1 MSEMEIDTSVVKIE
15 VKQNKDETFMCDDCF
30 TGSNSDDLLAKH
42 SSTCAERK
50 PRVCHFP
57 VVGEKELTDPELAAQ
72 QDEMKTDLKDAANFV
87 LEKPSGGENE
97 EVTYKNDLGGSA
109 LEEGIRNND
118 NKDLSEETEKKPHV
132 CEQCFVAFA
141 NLQTFASHIE
151 SHTIGRGSLCPVC
164 NAVFQSEHD
173 LNRHVSLH
181 ALNDDTSD
189 VKTSDFTLIHSKPES
204 SEEKPE
210 SSEEKSESSEE
221 KPDSSEETFSS
232 AAPLN
237 VVLPRVGEDVLLGDT
252 TNKSKPHHCEM
263 CGKSFISKSGLSKH
277 RRKHC
282 SNDTLQMCTECGESF
297 KTKLQLDRHVI
308 KIHKTEKVLNNNTQ
322 DVPGVPEIE
331 DTTSQNRCK
340 SRSGLMQHQVQH
352 KMDKSFF
359 CHHCGKGFKR
369 KSHLQRHEMTHDKR
383 EKHEKPYTCE
393 KCDKHFTEKEGLRR
407 HEFVHRDEKPHKCEK
422 CEESFTRKDSLVQ
435 HMVRKHDQLPHIPDV
450 NRYVIENGCATIH
463 QCDECDKSFPY
474 KPFLTQHKLQQHIGK
489 DLIGNNTFLCDVCP
503 KSFFSKASLTKHML
517 IHNAEKS
524 HQCDQCHKLFLR
536 KYQLK
541 DHMRTHTGEKPHIC
555 DQCGK
560 AFGFISDMKK
570 HQVSVHTD
578 VKQHKC
584 EHCER
589 RFSHRTQLNKHMAK
603 HSTGKTCQCDLCE
616 KLFPHEYLMK
626 KHKMTHVK
634 PYQCS
639 FCDKSFYS
647 KNHLKQHLPMHTGEK
662 AFRCNM
668 CGKSFGHN
676 ASLSNHRRKSC
687 PKRPLQ
693 NSVEGEEIA
702 SGE

>member
-1 MSEMEIDTSVVKIE
+1 MAEMEINTSVVKTE
-15 VKQNKDETFMCDDCF
+15 AKQNKGVTFTCDECHAAFDSGDI
-30 TGSNSDDLLAKH
+30 LAKH
-42 SSTCAERK
+42 SSTCGEKK
-50 PRVCHFP
+50 PRVCQWCHLA
-57 VVGEKELTDPELAAQ
+57 VISDKELTDHELAAQ
-72 QDEMKTDLKDAANFV
+72 QDETQTTLKDEANFV
-87 LEKPSGGENE
+87 LKKPSGGESE
-97 EVTYKNDLGGSA
+97 EVTHKNALGESA
-109 LEEGIRNND
+109 LEEGIRNNG
-118 NKDLSEETEKKPHV
+118 NKDLPEETEKKPHV
-132 CEQCFVAFA
+132 CEQCSVAFVDLQSFA
-141 NLQTFASHIE
+141 NHIE
-151 SHTIGRGSLCPVC
+151 SHTVGRGSLCPYC

-173 LNRHVSLH
+173 LNRHISLH
-181 ALNDDTSD
+181 AESDDTND
-189 VKTSDFTLIHSKPES
+189 VKISDFTLIHSKLDS
-204 SEEKPE
+204 SEEKYP
-210 SSEEKSESSEE
+210 
-221 KPDSSEETFSS
+221 S
-232 AAPLN
+232 AAQFN
-237 VVLPRVGEDVLLGDT
+237 VVLPSVGQNVLLRDENT
-252 TNKSKPHHCEM
+252 SKPHHCEM
-263 CGKSFISKSGLSKH
+263 CGKSFISKSGLRKH
-277 RRKHC
+277 KRKHC
-282 SNDTLQMCTECGESF
+282 RNDTVQMCTECGEPF
-297 KTKLQLDRHVI
+297 KTKFLLDRHVM
-308 KIHKTEKVLNNNTQ
+308 KIHNTAKDRKCEAINNLL
-322 DVPGVPEIE
+322 VPGFPESE
-331 DTTSQNRCK
+331 DTRSQNQCNMCKKSFK
-340 SRSGLMQHQVQH
+340 SRSGLIRHQMLH
-352 KMDKSFF
+352 RMDKSFF
-359 CHHCGKGFKR
+359 CHLCGKGFKR

-393 KCDKHFTEKEGLRR
+393 KCDKHFTEKAGLKR

-422 CEESFTRKDSLVQ
+422 CEESFTRKDSLMQ
-435 HMVRKHDQLPHIPDV
+435 HMVKKHDQVSHIPDV

-463 QCDECDKSFPY
+463 QCDECDKSFAY

-489 DLIGNNTFLCDVCP
+489 DVIGSSTFLCDVCP

-524 HQCDQCHKLFLR
+524 HQCDQCRKLFLR

-570 HQVSVHTD
+570 HQVSVHSD
-578 VKQHKC
+578 VKPHKC

-603 HSTGKTCQCDLCE
+603 HSTGETSQCDQCE
-616 KLFPHEYLMK
+616 KLFPHEILLK

-693 NSVEGEEIA
+693 NNRDEEIG